1 MPTDQGV
8 RGCAACI
15 LPPGFTDIA
24 GSHRDLLLR
33 FVSPEML
40 EQVGRVEH
48 RHEDCFG
55 QELWRSPG
63 QAEDWWIL
71 VIEESGEM
79 PVEHKRVRHNPFKRL
94 RRDLRTRSYSVKEFA
109 G

>member
-1 MPTDQGV
+1 
-8 RGCAACI
+8 
-15 LPPGFTDIA
+15 
-24 GSHRDLLLR
+24 
-33 FVSPEML
+33 ML

-79 PVEHKRVRHNPFKRL
+79 PVEHKRVRHNPFTRL

>member
-1 MPTDQGV
+1 
-8 RGCAACI
+8 
-15 LPPGFTDIA
+15 
-24 GSHRDLLLR
+24 
-33 FVSPEML
+33 ML

-79 PVEHKRVRHNPFKRL
+79 PVEPSGFATIPLSAFAGTSEREATQLRSLQADATLRVDAWL
-94 RRDLRTRSYSVKEFA
+94 RRGVK
-109 G
+109 GR